1 MIGKTLAH
9 YEITALLGKG
19 GMGEVYRARDTKL
32 DRDVALKLLPAEV
45 ARDPERTARFQR
57 EAKVL
62 AQINHPHVAQIHGF
76 DDEGDVLFL
85 VMELVEGVDLAT
97 RLRGGPLPIDQALN
111 VARQIA
117 RGLEE
122 AHGHGIVHRDLKPA
136 NVIVTP
142 DGTAKILDFG
152 LAVATAPADEAADTQ
167 LSPTIT
173 AALTRAGTL
182 LGTAAYMS
190 PEQAAGHTC
199 DARTDVWAWGVIL
212 FEMLTGT
219 RLFGED
225 SPSET
230 LAAVIRA
237 EPDWDALP
245 AETPSTVRRVLVGC
259 LRKKPHD
266 RWHAIADVRLML
278 DGGDD
283 AEDVPMAITS
293 RWRPSPAWMLIAVL
307 GLAIGWLLPRGTAI
321 EATEVD
327 DAIVRSA
334 IALPQDTQL
343 AGWASPAVALSPDGR
358 RIAFVAMIDDHKR
371 LFLRDLGSETALE
384 VPDSDGAEGPFFSPD
399 GRWLGFGAGSISGAS
414 PDPRRLKKYDVET
427 GVTTTVCDL
436 GDYFGGTWRDDGTI
450 FFVNLQPR
458 GLWRV
463 SADGGRPVRIGPDDP
478 ERRQAFAWPQM
489 LPGGRRALAIR
500 WPDLEGGS
508 VGTIDLESGEFTE
521 LGVSGTFARWAPSG
535 HLFVSTLERRVI
547 AHRFDVVAASLR
559 PGNVPVLEDVTEGG
573 NGASVFAVSS
583 SGDLVYTTGS
593 VDGARKDLAR
603 LFWIDES
610 GTAER
615 FDLEPDFIS
624 DIDVSPDGSR
634 LAVCIGNRELW
645 IHDLR
650 RGTRLRLP
658 PGEMITK
665 RRPLWTPT
673 GDAIV
678 FTGFGLETTGSL
690 NLCLQPG
697 DGVRTPVRLESQV
710 GEFFAGSWV
719 PGTSTLLF
727 HGFETDQAADIST
740 RFQSIDVDA
749 PGSIETLDLEDRRI
763 ANPTL
768 SPDGRWLA
776 YVSGETGRRE
786 IFLRSYPDL
795 QRKIP
800 VGPGTSV
807 RWSSSGDR
815 MIVARY
821 AGRRIVEIAGADF
834 DPTTGDVA
842 PLRPSIDLTTFDHPQ
857 FDPRGALYWDYD
869 AANDRYVVVQE
880 IPGAGEIRA
889 LQLVQGWTR
898 EIEELLPIRKGR

>member
-32 DRDVALKLLPAEV
+32 DRDVAIKLLPTEV

-97 RLRGGPLPIDQALN
+97 RLRGGPLPIDQALD

-117 RGLEE
+117 LGLEE

-142 DGTAKILDFG
+142 GGTAKILDFG
-152 LAVATAPADEAADTQ
+152 LAVATAPADETADTQ

-199 DARTDVWAWGVIL
+199 DARTDAWAWGVIL

-245 AETPSTVRRVLVGC
+245 AQTPSTVRRVLVGC

-283 AEDVPMAITS
+283 AEGGPVATPS
-293 RWRPSPAWMLIAVL
+293 RWRPSPAWVLIAVL
-307 GLAIGWLLPRGTAI
+307 GLAIGWLLTRGTAI
-321 EATEVD
+321 ETTEVD

-384 VPDSDGAEGPFFSPD
+384 VPDSDGAEGPFFSRD

-427 GVTTTVCDL
+427 
-436 GDYFGGTWRDDGTI
+436 
-450 FFVNLQPR
+450 
-458 GLWRV
+458 
-463 SADGGRPVRIGPDDP
+463 
-478 ERRQAFAWPQM
+478 
-489 LPGGRRALAIR
+489 
-500 WPDLEGGS
+500 
-508 VGTIDLESGEFTE
+508 
-521 LGVSGTFARWAPSG
+521 
-535 HLFVSTLERRVI
+535 
-547 AHRFDVVAASLR
+547 
-559 PGNVPVLEDVTEGG
+559 
-573 NGASVFAVSS
+573 
-583 SGDLVYTTGS
+583 
-593 VDGARKDLAR
+593 
-603 LFWIDES
+603 

-678 FTGFGLETTGSL
+678 FTGFGLDTTGSL

-727 HGFETDQAADIST
+727 HGFETDQAADIAT

-749 PGSIETLDLEDRRI
+749 PGTIETLDLEDRRI
-763 ANPTL
+763 GNPTL

-776 YVSGETGRRE
+776 YVSGKRAGGRSSCAATPTCSG
-786 IFLRSYPDL
+786 RSPSD
-795 QRKIP
+795 P
-800 VGPGTSV
+800 
-807 RWSSSGDR
+807 
-815 MIVARY
+815 ARAC
-821 AGRRIVEIAGADF
+821 AGRR
-834 DPTTGDVA
+834 
-842 PLRPSIDLTTFDHPQ
+842 
-857 FDPRGALYWDYD
+857 
-869 AANDRYVVVQE
+869 AAT
-880 IPGAGEIRA
+880 A
-889 LQLVQGWTR
+889 
-898 EIEELLPIRKGR
+898 